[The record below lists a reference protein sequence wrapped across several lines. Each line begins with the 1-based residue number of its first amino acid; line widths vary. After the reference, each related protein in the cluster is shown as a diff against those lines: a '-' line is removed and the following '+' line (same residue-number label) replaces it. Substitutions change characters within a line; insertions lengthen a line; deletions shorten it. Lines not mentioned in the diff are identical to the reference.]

1 MDQIQILLQAS
12 REDSHPLPQTST
24 LHHTNKTDEDWD
36 EHEAPPF
43 FLEIKAP
50 TLWHGSRDG
59 EDARSMSAVP
69 SIVATSTATDFRS
82 SKVQCDPPPIMC
94 RDGEGKGGKERT
106 KYRSG
111 AENYC
116 WSDGDLS
123 NNSVRKK
130 KLWKRKKDRFVAVCV
145 HTTNST
151 YHTSLILSI
160 IIDVIFSHLVVHE

>member
-36 EHEAPPF
+36 EHEAPLF

-94 RDGEGKGGKERT
+94 RDGEGRNGQSTDQGLRIIAGVTVTFPTIQCK
-106 KYRSG
+106 
-111 AENYC
+111 
-116 WSDGDLS
+116 
-123 NNSVRKK
+123 KK